1 MFTLI
6 CICEIEKVLERIMN
20 IRMAIMAAVIGSTAV
35 FTAHGAD
42 VSIPGANPKMP
53 AVVYSDNI
61 VDQTKIAE
69 LRKDL
74 SALYDKRMSSQVPVA
89 NKSAAKDKILD
100 KSIIDYK
107 AHNYSSS
114 IYVLSGENRSIQFIL
129 PGTSNT
135 SLMVNRGKGHTQYA
149 KSNLGMIGIEVEP
162 VKDTRIWA
170 ESGKSYA
177 ELTVEDMKAA
187 FAKHNPGAKNAFIDG
202 GKFTYPGIQNGTWDV
217 ASSEGNLDKSTIS
230 TVNFSLKNKPN
241 YMYHIGIITTDKN
254 ANYKHTLGLLAN
266 YTIPSIM
273 EKPEITIPN
282 TVDALGDFTYRRIEG
297 TTLKKDIAKG
307 GGFVRV
313 YEADGLAQLLLVN
326 PIKEGTRQN
335 KILSDALRNQI
346 LHSRIIKGVKVNT
359 YTVWHNN
366 TPGILLDIQYPSLKG
381 MEVSYITRND
391 KNLFVQSIIAN
402 RTKRDISRDDLI
414 NLLIDVQMKG
424 ETMDSTSVISPLPE
438 YEIDTRSNDR

>member
-1 MFTLI
+1 MHLVIVI
-6 CICEIEKVLERIMN
+6 CMCVREKVLERIMN
-20 IRMAIMAAVIGSTAV
+20 IRMAIMAAIIGSTAV
-35 FTAHGAD
+35 FTVHGAD
-42 VSIPGANPKMP
+42 VSIPGANPKMS

-61 VDQTKIAE
+61 VDKTNVDK

-74 SALYDKRMSSQVPVA
+74 SALYDKRMTSVAPVA
-89 NKSAAKDKILD
+89 DENAVKTNILD
-100 KSIIDYK
+100 KGMIDYK

-135 SLMVNRGKGHTQYA
+135 SLMVNRDKGYTQYA

-162 VKDTRIWA
+162 VKDTNIWA

-202 GKFTYPGIQNGTWDV
+202 GKFTYPGIENGTWDV
-217 ASSEGNLDKSTIS
+217 ASSEGNVDKSTIS
-230 TVNFSLKNKPN
+230 TVNFSLKNNPN
-241 YMYHIGIITTDKN
+241 YMYHIGIITTDKH

-282 TVDALGDFTYRRIEG
+282 TVDTLGDFSYRRIEG
-297 TTLKKDIAKG
+297 TTLKKDIAKN

-313 YEADGLAQLLLVN
+313 YDADGLAQLLLVN

-335 KILSDALRNQI
+335 KILTDALRNQI
-346 LHSRIIKGVKVNT
+346 LHSRIIKGAKVNT

-366 TPGILLDIQYPSLKG
+366 TPGVLLDIQYPSLNA
-381 MEVSYITRND
+381 MEISYITRND
-391 KNLFVQSIIAN
+391 KNLFIHTIIAN
-402 RTKRDISRDDLI
+402 RNKKNISRDDAI
-414 NLLIDVQMKG
+414 NLLIDIQMKG
-424 ETMDSTSVISPLPE
+424 ESMDSTSVISPLPE
-438 YEIDTRSNDR
+438 YEFE

>member
-1 MFTLI
+1 MVT
-6 CICEIEKVLERIMN
+6 CICVIEKVLESIMN
-20 IRMAIMAAVIGSTAV
+20 IRMAIMAAVISSTAV

-187 FAKHNPGAKNAFIDG
+187 FAKHNPGANNAFIDG

-273 EKPEITIPN
+273 EKPEITVPN
-282 TVDALGDFTYRRIEG
+282 TVDTLGDFTYRRIEG

-366 TPGILLDIQYPSLKG
+366 TPGILMDIQYPAFNA
-381 MEVSYITRND
+381 MEISYITRND
-391 KNLFVQSIIAN
+391 KNLFIHTIIAN
-402 RTKRDISRDDLI
+402 RNKKNISRDDVI

-438 YEIDTRSNDR
+438 YEFE

>member
-1 MFTLI
+1 MYVFTLI

-366 TPGILLDIQYPSLKG
+366 TPGILLDIQYPSLRGWK
-381 MEVSYITRND
+381 YPI
-391 KNLFVQSIIAN
+391 
-402 RTKRDISRDDLI
+402 
-414 NLLIDVQMKG
+414 
-424 ETMDSTSVISPLPE
+424 
-438 YEIDTRSNDR
+438 

>member
-1 MFTLI
+1 MAT
-6 CICEIEKVLERIMN
+6 CKCVTEKVSERIMN
-20 IRMAIMAAVIGSTAV
+20 IRMAIMAAVISSTAV
-35 FTAHGAD
+35 FTAHGVD

-61 VDQTKIAE
+61 VDQTKVDR
-69 LRKDL
+69 LTKKL
-74 SALYDKRMSSQVPVA
+74 SSLFDKKMTSDVTVEPQNRVKA
-89 NKSAAKDKILD
+89 NILD
-100 KSIIDYK
+100 KGIIDYK

-114 IYVLSGENRSIQFIL
+114 IYVLSGENRSIQFTL
-129 PGTSNT
+129 PTTSNK
-135 SLMVNRGKGHTQYA
+135 SIAVPRGKGYKQYA
-149 KSNLGMIGIEVEP
+149 MSNLGMIGIEVEP
-162 VKDTRIWA
+162 VKDTNVWA

-187 FAKHNPGAKNAFIDG
+187 FAKHNPGANNAFVDG
-202 GKFTYPGIQNGTWDV
+202 GKFTYPGIENGTWDV
-217 ASSEGNLDKSTIS
+217 ATSKGKLGKNTIS
-230 TVNFSLKNKPN
+230 TINFSYKNNPN
-241 YMYHIGIITTDKN
+241 YMYHIGIVDTNKK
-254 ANYKHTLGLLAN
+254 ANYKHNLGLLAN

-282 TVDALGDFTYRRIEG
+282 TVETLGDFTYRRIEG

-402 RTKRDISRDDLI
+402 RNKKNISRDDVI

-424 ETMDSTSVISPLPE
+424 ESMDSTSVISPLPE
-438 YEIDTRSNDR
+438 YGF

>member
-1 MFTLI
+1 
-6 CICEIEKVLERIMN
+6 MN
-20 IRMAIMAAVIGSTAV
+20 IRMAIMAAVISSTAV
-35 FTAHGAD
+35 FTAHGVD
-42 VSIPGANPKMP
+42 VSIPGANPQMP

-61 VDQTKIAE
+61 VDQTKV
-69 LRKDL
+69 DTL
-74 SALYDKRMSSQVPVA
+74 SKKLSSLYDKKIAADVA
-89 NKSAAKDKILD
+89 VAPQNRVKADIFDKG
-100 KSIIDYK
+100 IIDYK

-114 IYVLSGENRSIQFIL
+114 IYVLSGENRSIQFTL
-129 PGTSNT
+129 PTTSNK
-135 SLMVNRGKGHTQYA
+135 SIAVPRGKGYKQYA
-149 KSNLGMIGIEVEP
+149 MSNLGMIGIEIEP
-162 VKDTRIWA
+162 VKDTNIWA

-187 FAKHNPGAKNAFIDG
+187 FAKHNPGANNAFVDG
-202 GKFTYPGIQNGTWDV
+202 GKFTYPGIENGTWDV
-217 ASSEGNLDKSTIS
+217 ATSKGKLGKNTIS
-230 TVNFSLKNKPN
+230 TINFSYKNNPN
-241 YMYHIGIITTDKN
+241 YMYHIGIVDTNKK
-254 ANYKHTLGLLAN
+254 ANYKHNLGLLAN

-366 TPGILLDIQYPSLKG
+366 TPGILIDIQYPSLKG

-438 YEIDTRSNDR
+438 YNF

>member
-1 MFTLI
+1 MYVFTLI

-42 VSIPGANPKMP
+42 VSIPGANPNMP

-366 TPGILLDIQYPSLKG
+366 TPGILMDIQYPAFNA
-381 MEVSYITRND
+381 MEISYITRND
-391 KNLFVQSIIAN
+391 KNLFIHTIIAN
-402 RTKRDISRDDLI
+402 RNKKNISRDDVI

-438 YEIDTRSNDR
+438 YEFE